1 MSNPGFKALLA
12 LWSVRR
18 GGKGQRP
25 RWDLMVLI
33 FSTAV
38 TLGLVA
44 LYVYGKLT
52 GRL

>member
-12 LWSVRR
+12 LWSFHRS
-18 GGKGQRP
+18 GKGQRS
-25 RWDLMVLI
+25 RDRMILI
-33 FSTAV
+33 FSTAA

-52 GRL
+52 GWF